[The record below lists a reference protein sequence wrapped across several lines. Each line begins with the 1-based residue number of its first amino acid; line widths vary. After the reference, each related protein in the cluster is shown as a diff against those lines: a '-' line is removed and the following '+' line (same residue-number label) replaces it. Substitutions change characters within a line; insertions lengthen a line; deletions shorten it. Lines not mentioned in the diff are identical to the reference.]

1 MITDA
6 QREVI
11 KQVLESRYIAKIT
24 QHVEEL
30 GITNGRGNPHQ
41 DRYIS
46 MVFRQDRKDKEV
58 ENAIFELVEKITK
71 EKELEAKR
79 HQEIIDNAKNQFN
92 VQV

>member
-11 KQVLESRYIAKIT
+11 KQVVGSRYIAKIT
-24 QHVEEL
+24 KYVEDL
-30 GITNGRGNPHQ
+30 GIRNGWGNPHQ

-46 MVFRQDRKDKEV
+46 KIFRQERTDKEV
-58 ENAIFELVEKITK
+58 ENAIFSLVEKITS
-71 EKELEAKR
+71 EKEEEARR

-92 VQV
+92 VKV

>member
-24 QHVEEL
+24 EYVEEL
-30 GITNGRGNPHQ
+30 GIKNGRGNPHQ

-46 MVFRQDRKDKEV
+46 MVFRQERRDTEV
-58 ENAIFELVEKITK
+58 ENAIFDLVKIKTE
-71 EKELEAKR
+71 EKEEEAKR

-92 VQV
+92 VKV